1 MTLDSDLDLF
11 FSFGAS
17 SVSAGAV
24 SGLGLLMMPG
34 EIIADGMVMTTDYE
48 LTVKTSEFGNLEY
61 GAGIVVDAVPYTVR
75 NVKPVDDGRLSIV
88 QMQATV
94 APQVLPASPAV
105 LDGDGTD
112 TESEVLLDGGEPGTA
127 YIYDNVIDG
136 GSL

>member
-1 MTLDSDLDLF
+1 MIDADLDLL

-17 SVSAGAV
+17 SVTAGAV

-34 EIIADGMVMTTDYE
+34 EIIADGMVMSTDYE

-75 NVKPVDDGRLSIV
+75 NVKPIDDGRLSIV

-94 APQVLPASPAV
+94 APQVLPAGPAV
-105 LDGDGTD
+105 LDGDGAG
-112 TESEVLLDGGEPGTA
+112 TESEVVIDGGTPSSQ
-127 YIYDNVIDG
+127 YIYDNIIDG
-136 GSL
+136 GAP

>member
-61 GAGIVVDAVPYTVR
+61 GAGIVVDAVPYIVR
-75 NVKPVDDGRLSIV
+75 NTKPMDDGRLSII

-94 APQVLPASPAV
+94 APQVLPAAPAV
-105 LDGDGTD
+105 LDGDSAD
-112 TESEVLLDGGEPGTA
+112 TESEVILDGGEPGTV
-127 YIYDNVIDG
+127 YYYDNVIDG
-136 GSL
+136 GAP

>member
-1 MTLDSDLDLF
+1 MTIDADLDLF

-17 SVSAGAV
+17 SVTAGAV

-75 NVKPVDDGRLSIV
+75 NVKPIDDGRLSIV

-94 APQVLPASPAV
+94 APQVLPAGPAV
-105 LDGDGTD
+105 LEGDGVD
-112 TESEVLLDGGEPGTA
+112 TESEVIIDGGAPGTQ
-127 YIYDNVIDG
+127 YIYDNVLNG
-136 GSL
+136 GGP

>member
-1 MTLDSDLDLF
+1 MIDADLDLF

-17 SVSAGAV
+17 SVTAGAV

-34 EIIADGMVMTTDYE
+34 EIIADGMVMSTDYE

-75 NVKPVDDGRLSIV
+75 NVKPIDDGRLSIV

-94 APQVLPASPAV
+94 APQVLPTGPAV
-105 LDGDGTD
+105 LEGDGVDTD
-112 TESEVLLDGGEPGTA
+112 SEVVMDGGTASTQYIYDNILDGGEA
-127 YIYDNVIDG
+127 
-136 GSL
+136 

>member
-1 MTLDSDLDLF
+1 MTIDADLDVF

-48 LTVKTSEFGNLEY
+48 LTVKTSEFGDLEY

-94 APQVLPASPAV
+94 APQVLPAAPAV

-112 TESEVLLDGGEPGTA
+112 TESEVILDGGDAATV

-136 GSL
+136 GAP